1 MKTLIIATAAACI
14 VAATASAQ
22 TAVPANQRFCLEV
35 RDATGPHPLLCR
47 FTTMDQCIA
56 SKTGQSRLLH
66 AESGARLSTATL
78 NARPYEANAA
88 ERVPLRGFFC
98 LLDQLMG

>member
-1 MKTLIIATAAACI
+1 MKTLLIATAATCFLSL
-14 VAATASAQ
+14 AANAQ

-56 SKTGQSRLLH
+56 SKTGQ
-66 AESGARLSTATL
+66 ADFCML
-78 NARPYEANAA
+78 NPELAFQQR
-88 ERVPLRGFFC
+88 R
-98 LLDQLMG
+98 

>member
-1 MKTLIIATAAACI
+1 MKTLLIATAAAACFM
-14 VAATASAQ
+14 ATSASAQ

-56 SKTGQSRLLH
+56 SKTGQSDFCM
-66 AESGARLSTATL
+66 L
-78 NARPYEANAA
+78 NPVLAFQQR
-88 ERVPLRGFFC
+88 
-98 LLDQLMG
+98 

>member
-14 VAATASAQ
+14 VAATANAQ

-47 FTTMDQCIA
+47 FTSMDQCIA
-56 SKTGQSRLLH
+56 SKTGQSDFCM
-66 AESGARLSTATL
+66 L
-78 NARPYEANAA
+78 NPELAFQQR
-88 ERVPLRGFFC
+88 R
-98 LLDQLMG
+98 